1 MEKRHTSP
9 AFLREKIIE
18 FILKCYLRVLFA
30 IGAYLSKPTWVD
42 KHVKV
47 CYNRLDEI
55 NSEYDKSTHHL

>member
-1 MEKRHTSP
+1 MEKHHTSP

-42 KHVKV
+42 KHVKS
-47 CYNRLDEI
+47 CYNKLDEI
-55 NSEYDKSTHHL
+55 NSKYDTANRYL